1 MNAKA
6 RWVSLAPMVSAP
18 GPSMIRFS
26 LAMLVATNMLPLL
39 GVLFF
44 GWSVFQVM
52 ALFWL
57 ENVIIGAWNVPR
69 MATQL
74 LRGQWGVLFLIP
86 FFTVHYGLF
95 TAVHGLF
102 VMGIFGHG
110 EAIPGGTTDASLLAA
125 FTLMGRLIEAD
136 PALWWAAA
144 GMIASHGV
152 SFLLNFVFGG
162 EWKRVDAGTLMFAPY
177 RRVVVLHLTIL
188 AGAGAIALL
197 GAPVWGLVV
206 LVIIKTV
213 VDAAGHL
220 AERKRL
226 AGGAQ
231 PSGPVAP

>member
-1 MNAKA
+1 
-6 RWVSLAPMVSAP
+6 MVSAP

-26 LAMLVATNMLPLL
+26 LAMLVAANMLPLL

-44 GWSVFQVM
+44 GWSVFPVM

-74 LRGQWGVLFLIP
+74 LRGQWGALFLIP

-95 TAVHGLF
+95 CAIHGLF
-102 VMGIFGHG
+102 VMGIFGHDQP
-110 EAIPGGTTDASLLAA
+110 IPGGKIEASPLAA

-152 SFLLNFVFGG
+152 SFLVNFLGSG

-177 RRVVVLHLTIL
+177 RRVVVLHFTIL

-206 LVIIKTV
+206 LVIVKTV
-213 VDAAGHL
+213 VDAAAHL

-231 PSGPVAP
+231 PTSPVAP

>member
-1 MNAKA
+1 M
-6 RWVSLAPMVSAP
+6 LLLP
-18 GPSMIRFS
+18 GPSSVRVS
-26 LAMLVATNMLPLL
+26 LAMLVAANLLPLF
-39 GVLFF
+39 GVLFS
-44 GWSVFQVM
+44 GWSVFIVM
-52 ALFWL
+52 SLFWL

-74 LRGQWGVLFLIP
+74 LRGQWGALFLIP
-86 FFTVHYGLF
+86 FFIVHYGLF
-95 TAVHGLF
+95 CAIHGLF
-102 VMGIFGHG
+102 VMGIFGHDQP
-110 EAIPGGTTDASLLAA
+110 IPGGKIEASPLAA

-152 SFLLNFVFGG
+152 SFLVNFLGSG
-162 EWKRVDAGTLMFAPY
+162 EWKRVDAGSLMFAPY
-177 RRVVVLHLTIL
+177 RRVVVLHFTIL

-213 VDAAGHL
+213 VDAAAHL

-226 AGGAQ
+226 AGAAQ
-231 PSGPVAP
+231 PTGPVAP

>member
-1 MNAKA
+1 
-6 RWVSLAPMVSAP
+6 MVPVVVAS
-18 GPSMIRFS
+18 SVRFS
-26 LAMLVATNMLPLL
+26 LALLVAANMLPLL

-44 GWSVFQVM
+44 GWSVFPVM

-74 LRGQWGVLFLIP
+74 LRGQWGALFLIP

-95 TAVHGLF
+95 CAIHGLF
-102 VMGIFGHG
+102 VMGIFGHDQP
-110 EAIPGGTTDASLLAA
+110 IPGGKIEASPLAA

-152 SFLLNFVFGG
+152 SFLVNFLGSG

-177 RRVVVLHLTIL
+177 RRVVVLHFTIL
-188 AGAGAIALL
+188 AGAGAIGLL

-213 VDAAGHL
+213 VDAAAHL

-231 PSGPVAP
+231 PTSPVAP

>member
-1 MNAKA
+1 
-6 RWVSLAPMVSAP
+6 MVPVVVAS
-18 GPSMIRFS
+18 SVRFS
-26 LAMLVATNMLPLL
+26 LAMLVAANMLPLL

-44 GWSVFQVM
+44 GWSVFPVM

-74 LRGQWGVLFLIP
+74 LRGQWGALFLIP

-95 TAVHGLF
+95 CAIHGLF
-102 VMGIFGHG
+102 VMGIFGHDQP
-110 EAIPGGTTDASLLAA
+110 IPGGKIEASPLAA

-152 SFLLNFVFGG
+152 SFLVNFLGSG

-177 RRVVVLHLTIL
+177 RRVVVLHFTIL
-188 AGAGAIALL
+188 AGAGAIGLL

-213 VDAAGHL
+213 VDAAAHL

-231 PSGPVAP
+231 TTSPVAP

>member
-26 LAMLVATNMLPLL
+26 LAMLVAANMLPLL

-44 GWSVFQVM
+44 GWSVFPVM

-74 LRGQWGVLFLIP
+74 LRGQWGALFLIP

-95 TAVHGLF
+95 CAIHGLF
-102 VMGIFGHG
+102 VMGIFGHDQP
-110 EAIPGGTTDASLLAA
+110 IPGGKIEASPLAA

-152 SFLLNFVFGG
+152 SFLVNFLGSG

-177 RRVVVLHLTIL
+177 RRVVVLHFTIL
-188 AGAGAIALL
+188 AGAGAIGLL

-213 VDAAGHL
+213 VDAAAHL

-231 PSGPVAP
+231 PTSPVAP

>member
-1 MNAKA
+1 
-6 RWVSLAPMVSAP
+6 MVPVVVAS
-18 GPSMIRFS
+18 SVRFS
-26 LAMLVATNMLPLL
+26 LALLVAANMLPLL

-44 GWSVFQVM
+44 GWSVFPVM

-74 LRGQWGVLFLIP
+74 LRGQWGALFLIP

-95 TAVHGLF
+95 CAIHGLF
-102 VMGIFGHG
+102 VMGIFGHDQP
-110 EAIPGGTTDASLLAA
+110 IPGGKIEASPLAA

-144 GMIASHGV
+144 GMSASHGV
-152 SFLLNFVFGG
+152 SFLVNFLGSG

-177 RRVVVLHLTIL
+177 RRVVVLHFTIL
-188 AGAGAIALL
+188 AGAGAIGLL

-213 VDAAGHL
+213 VDAAAHL

-231 PSGPVAP
+231 PTSPVAP

>member
-1 MNAKA
+1 M
-6 RWVSLAPMVSAP
+6 LLLP
-18 GPSMIRFS
+18 GPSYVRVS
-26 LAMLVATNMLPLL
+26 LAMLVAANLLPLF
-39 GVLFF
+39 GVLFSD
-44 GWSVFQVM
+44 WSVFIVM
-52 ALFWL
+52 SLFWL

-74 LRGQWGVLFLIP
+74 LRGQWGALFLIP
-86 FFTVHYGLF
+86 FFIVHYGLF
-95 TAVHGLF
+95 CAVQGLF
-102 VMGIFGHG
+102 VMGIFGHDQP
-110 EAIPGGTTDASLLAA
+110 IPGGKIEASPLAA

-152 SFLLNFVFGG
+152 SFLVNFLGSG
-162 EWKRVDAGTLMFAPY
+162 EWKRVDAGSLMFAPY
-177 RRVVVLHLTIL
+177 RRVVVLHFTIL

-213 VDAAGHL
+213 VDAAAHL

-226 AGGAQ
+226 AGGGSADQ
-231 PSGPVAP
+231 PRCALRPDA